1 MSNILVLGG
10 NSFSGNFIASEL
22 TSNHTVVSM
31 NRNVNLAA
39 VFKRPVVKPDNFFE
53 YQWNLNDS
61 SNLLETVLKR
71 HRINIVLNFAAQSM
85 VGQSWEQPEDW
96 YQANLVGFSKAIRTM
111 SDHTQLEKFVHFT
124 TPEVY
129 GSTEGWIDENFDFS
143 PNSPYAVSRAAS
155 DWHLKALHENFN
167 FPVVFTRA
175 ANVYGE
181 HQQLYRIVPRT
192 ILAALIGGRLPL
204 QGEGNSVRSF
214 IHISD
219 VYSAV
224 ERVISSGRLG
234 ETYHISTKEII
245 TIRDLVGRICSSLEV
260 DFEKLVEFVA
270 DRPGKDFAYK
280 LNSDKIRSELGW
292 TDMVGIDEGITL
304 TSAWLSNNLGEIRS
318 MPTEYIHRK

>member
-31 NRNVNLAA
+31 NRNMNLAA

-61 SNLLETVLKR
+61 SNFLETVLKR
-71 HRINIVLNFAAQSM
+71 HSINIVLNFAAQSM
-85 VGQSWEQPEDW
+85 VGQSWQHPEDW
-96 YQANLVGFSKAIRTM
+96 YQANLVGFSKAIGIV

-129 GSTEGWIDENFDFS
+129 GSTEGWINENFDFS

-155 DWHLKALHENFN
+155 DWHLKALHENFD

-192 ILAALIGGRLPL
+192 ILAALTGGRLPL

-224 ERVISSGRLG
+224 ERVISNGRLG

-292 TDMVGIDEGITL
+292 TDKVGINEGITL
-304 TSAWLSNNLGEIRS
+304 TSAWLSNNLDEIRS

>member
-1 MSNILVLGG
+1 MSSILVLGG

-31 NRNVNLAA
+31 IRNMNLNG
-39 VFKRPVVKPDNFFE
+39 VFKRPPVKQDNFFE
-53 YQWNLNDS
+53 YPWNLNDS
-61 SNLLETVLKR
+61 SNLLEIVLKK
-71 HRINIVLNFAAQSM
+71 HNIEIVLNFAAQSM
-85 VGQSWEQPEDW
+85 VGQSWQHPEDW
-96 YQANLVGFSKAIRTM
+96 YQANLVGFSRAIQTI
-111 SDHTQLEKFVHFT
+111 SAHTQLEKFVHFT

-129 GSTEGWIDENFDFS
+129 GSTEGWIKENFDFS

-155 DWHLKALHENFN
+155 DWHLKALHENFD

-192 ILAALIGGRLPL
+192 ILAALTEGRLPL

-219 VYSAV
+219 VYSALDK
-224 ERVISSGRLG
+224 VISSGHLG
-234 ETYHISTKEII
+234 ETYHISTNQII
-245 TIRDLVGRICSSLEV
+245 TIRDLVLKICSNLNV
-260 DFEKLVEFVA
+260 DFEKLVEFVV

-292 TDMVGIDEGITL
+292 TDKIGIDEGINL
-304 TSAWLSNNLGEIRS
+304 TSAWLSSNLGDIRS
-318 MPTEYIHRK
+318 MSTEYIHRK